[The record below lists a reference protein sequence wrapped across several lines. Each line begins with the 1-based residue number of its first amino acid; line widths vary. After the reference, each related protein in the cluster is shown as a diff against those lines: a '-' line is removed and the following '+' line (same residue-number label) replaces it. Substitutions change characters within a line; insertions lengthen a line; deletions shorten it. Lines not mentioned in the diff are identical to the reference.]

1 MKKTASQRQSL
12 IISLFNQVS
21 PAVFIVKLAPLNT
34 CKGIVKVVGDLAD
47 FAAVYHILN
56 VLVAKLS
63 YRGDN
68 RRGAAAPSLLELAV
82 FKRLAQL
89 LNA

>member
-1 MKKTASQRQSL
+1 MFFYSSFF
-12 IISLFNQVS
+12 ISLFNQVG

-34 CKGIVKVVGDLAD
+34 RKGIVKVVGDLAD
-47 FAAVYHILN
+47 FAVVYYVLN
-56 VLVAKLS
+56 VLVAKLA

-68 RRGAAAPSLLELAV
+68 RRSAAAPSLFELAV